1 MRVFVKWPKRVALK
15 SGKEHEPKKLKSSC
29 SFSLACLITFGLC
42 LTHDSV
48 SQNDLSRKFQRSS
61 LSGGMTT
68 LTHTF
73 KKEARKLLISLEAKN
88 LRFDITQVTS
98 TLIGYVELLGFH
110 ENWLECSSDIIAQK
124 CIRL

>member
-1 MRVFVKWPKRVALK
+1 MILFHKMTFPA
-15 SGKEHEPKKLKSSC
+15 
-29 SFSLACLITFGLC
+29 SFKGVLCQEACQGVPCCVSLVG
-42 LTHDSV
+42 S
-48 SQNDLSRKFQRSS
+48 
-61 LSGGMTT
+61 MTT

-124 CIRL
+124 CIKL